1 MTQPAD
7 ALWADWER
15 TWRTAETPAPPPADL
30 RALTEREGRAMRV
43 RLVAEVLVTLGTFAL
58 VGAIVARTGG
68 VITSGWAIAAA
79 VHTVAV
85 WGFTLW
91 NRAGTWG
98 PLGHSTAE
106 YLRLTRTRLE
116 RKRQSAAF
124 TLWLVGAESMALVA
138 AWIGLG
144 WRGVWLPALAI
155 TGAAIVWAVR
165 ADRAA
170 HAGLVELGAL
180 ERELAS
186 DA

>member
-1 MTQPAD
+1 MTQHAD

-15 TWRTAETPAPPPADL
+15 TWQTAETATTPPADL
-30 RALTEREGRAMRV
+30 RALTERESRAMRF
-43 RLVAEVLVTLGTFAL
+43 RLVAEVIVTIATFAL
-58 VGAIVARTGG
+58 VGAVVARAGG

-144 WRGVWLPALAI
+144 WRVVWLPALGI
-155 TGAAIVWAVR
+155 TGGAIVWAVR

-170 HAGLVELGAL
+170 RVGLERLAGI
-180 ERELAS
+180 ERELS
-186 DA
+186 DPV